1 MSPPGDR
8 HLPADGHDRPD
19 AANGGPPAG
28 DATGTAARAAGPRPP
43 GADSLQ
49 DGIRAETHGDL
60 ERAVSLFETAARSS
74 DPATG
79 AEALTRLADVRRSR
93 GEWDLA
99 LIAARRGR
107 EIARRAELGALTV
120 HAMIAE
126 ANVLLCR
133 GDFVEARTL
142 FDEVLALTGDAR
154 MRGIALQNLGSI
166 MAQQGELGA
175 AERFFAE
182 SYGQFQRAG
191 YRRGE
196 ATALINYGRVTLDRG
211 DLRLAEDLLCQAI
224 NAARE
229 VEHAELTALATL
241 NLAETRC
248 RLGDISQAEDL
259 ASEALGVFSG
269 CGNRWRQIECLR
281 LIGAIHE
288 RRGDAENATRC
299 FERGLSLAQD
309 MGASVEIRS
318 LNDCLCRVSGKKR

>member
-1 MSPPGDR
+1 
-8 HLPADGHDRPD
+8 LNRPI
-19 AANGGPPAG
+19 APAG
-28 DATGTAARAAGPRPP
+28 RPH
-43 GADSLQ
+43 GADSLS
-49 DGIRAETHGDL
+49 DGIRAESHGDL
-60 ERAVSLFETAARSS
+60 DRALGLFEAAAQSR

-93 GEWDLA
+93 GEWDEA
-99 LIAARRGR
+99 LTAARRGLD
-107 EIARRAELGALTV
+107 IARHASLDSLMV

-133 GDFVEARTL
+133 GDFFDARAQ
-142 FDEVLALTGDAR
+142 FDRVLELTEDPR

-175 AERFFAE
+175 AERYFAE

-211 DLRLAEDLLCQAI
+211 NPELAQDLLCQAI
-224 NAARE
+224 DVCRE
-229 VEHAELTALATL
+229 CEHAELTALATL
-241 NLAETRC
+241 NLAESRA
-248 RLGDISQAEDL
+248 RLGDLNQAEDL

-269 CGNRWRQIECLR
+269 CGNRWRQVECLR

-288 RRGDAENATRC
+288 QRGDAENATRC
-299 FERGLSLAQD
+299 FERGLHIAHE
-309 MGASVEIRS
+309 MGATVEIRA
-318 LNDCLCRVSGKKR
+318 LTDCLCRLSGKKR

>member
-1 MSPPGDR
+1 MP
-8 HLPADGHDRPD
+8 
-19 AANGGPPAG
+19 
-28 DATGTAARAAGPRPP
+28 GPRAP

-49 DGIRAETHGDL
+49 DGVRAEMHGDL
-60 ERAVSLFETAARSS
+60 DRAVGLFGAAANSR

-93 GEWDLA
+93 GEWETALA
-99 LIAARRGR
+99 AARRAR
-107 EIARRAELGALTV
+107 EIAKGAGLDV
-120 HAMIAE
+120 LMLHAIIAE

-133 GDFVEARTL
+133 GDFGEARTL
-142 FDEVLALTGDAR
+142 FEQVLTLTGDAR
-154 MRGIALQNLGSI
+154 MRGLALQNLGSI

-175 AERFFAE
+175 AERYFAE

-196 ATALINYGRVTLDRG
+196 ATALVNYGRVTLDRG
-211 DLRLAEDLLCQAI
+211 NPKLAEDLLWQAI
-224 NAARE
+224 DAARE

-241 NLAETRC
+241 NLAEARM
-248 RLGDISQAEDL
+248 RLSDTNSAEDL

-288 RRGDAENATRC
+288 QRGDAENATRC
-299 FERGLSLAQD
+299 FERGLTIAREI
-309 MGASVEIRS
+309 GATVEIRA
-318 LNDCLCRVSGKKR
+318 LNDCLRKVAGKKRA